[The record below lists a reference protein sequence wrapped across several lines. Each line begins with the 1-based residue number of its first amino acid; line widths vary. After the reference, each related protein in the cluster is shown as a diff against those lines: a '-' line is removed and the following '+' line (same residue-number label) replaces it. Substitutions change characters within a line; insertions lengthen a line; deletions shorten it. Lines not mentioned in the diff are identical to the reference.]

1 MATFEPLPRL
11 RKSAPRPLLAAWT
24 RSPKRHERIIRII
37 GFIIFIKIIGL
48 FCVIRIINA
57 ISHYLISSG
66 TASRSLK
73 APGRLGPKYD
83 HIIQGFKKNWR
94 LLAHRLGRGD
104 RGHVRFLQVAQHVS
118 ATSLNALPHR
128 WPTSGRIPVIARWQ
142 CQTHQV
148 FSQPS
153 VSQLP
158 RRHPMPLLLAAR
170 LSAQADAIAG
180 SPRKPDGVGRFRCR
194 RPRGC
199 FC

>member
-1 MATFEPLPRL
+1 MVTFGPLPGP
-11 RKSAPRPLLAAWT
+11 RKSGPRVLFTVWIRGPG
-24 RSPKRHERIIRII
+24 SHERIIRII
-37 GFIIFIKIIGL
+37 RIIRFVKIIGL
-48 FCVIRIINA
+48 VCIIRIVST
-57 ISHYLISSG
+57 ISQDLISPG
-66 TASRSLK
+66 LARRPLGILAARGRNIAILQK
-73 APGRLGPKYD
+73 A
-83 HIIQGFKKNWR
+83 FKKNWP
-94 LLAHRLGRGD
+94 LLAHRLGRGN
-104 RGHVRFLQVAQHVS
+104 RGHDHFLQFGQHVS
-118 ATSLNALPHR
+118 PTSLNALPHR